1 MMKKLKNKDKV
12 MMMKGKY
19 KGKISEVIKVF
30 PSTDKAL
37 VAKVA
42 MVKRHTKPTQNAPG
56 GIQEKE
62 RPVSCSALK
71 LICPHCNEPSRVG
84 FKNLKDGKARFCK
97 KCGEII

>member
-1 MMKKLKNKDKV
+1 MKKLKNKDKV

-42 MVKRHTKPTQNAPG
+42 MVKRHAKATQNTPG

-62 RPVSCSALK
+62 RPVSCSSLK
-71 LICPHCNEPSRVG
+71 LICPRCNEPSRWV
-84 FKNLKDGKARFCK
+84 LKTSKTARCVFARNAEK
-97 KCGEII
+97 